1 MLVLGR
7 TTTRDARSPAAL
19 ILSAD
24 GAAERKTFPEL
35 PDGAGRVYNARACQW
50 LDDGSILVLVDT
62 DREAFGAI
70 WLSSEFSMTRWLEL
84 EAKDADTQPVSIAE
98 IQPGEF
104 VTVGMNLLHPI
115 ALRFNRRQVERVAL
129 PWVDGPQGM
138 LKDVAPD
145 QRGGFSV
152 CGHEVRVEGGSV
164 PTVETVVATFDEEGK
179 VRAQARLPGRGCSL
193 LPSRAGTCACC
204 TMTERPSTQCCI

>member
-1 MLVLGR
+1 ML
-7 TTTRDARSPAAL
+7 T
-19 ILSAD
+19 AD

-50 LDDGSILVLVDT
+50 LDDGTILVLVDT
-62 DREAFGAI
+62 DRDAFGAI
-70 WLSSEFSMTRWLEL
+70 WLSSAFSMTHWLEL
-84 EAKDADTQPVSIAE
+84 EAKDADTQPASIAE

-104 VTVGMNLLHPI
+104 VTVGMNRLYPI
-115 ALRFNRRQVERVAL
+115 ALRFNRREVERVAL

-164 PTVETVVATFDEEGK
+164 PAVETVVATFDEDGEG
-179 VRAQARLPGRGCSL
+179 ARTGTPPRPWL
-193 LPSRAGTCACC
+193 LAAAIASGHSCACC
-204 TMTERPSTQCCI
+204 TMTARPSAQCCV